1 MLIGFKFFP
10 RISDGVSVGGIDF
23 AGVPKVSFV
32 GVEALGRGCDEDSIC
47 GLGEIL

>member
-1 MLIGFKFFP
+1 MLTGIELFP
-10 RISDGVSVGGIDF
+10 RIGDGVGLGGIDF

-47 GLGEIL
+47 GLGEVF